1 VGFEHVQDC
10 TFGVQPL
17 WSSGHFSSIAWSD
30 VAREEGIQENR
41 ISWGSA
47 VRKVEIYYRTTD
59 LQLNGIVFYD
69 SNNLIILEAGAT
81 AIDDYNV
88 SIHEVILKLG

>member
-1 VGFEHVQDC
+1 MNDLNHYYSLKEEFCFDNHIVGFEHVQDC

-17 WSSGHFSSIAWSD
+17 WSSGHFSSIVWSD
-30 VAREEGIQENR
+30 IAREEGIQENR

-59 LQLNGIVFYD
+59 L
-69 SNNLIILEAGAT
+69 
-81 AIDDYNV
+81 
-88 SIHEVILKLG
+88 